1 MAVTEES
8 LMAFA
13 DGELGPNEAAAVEA
27 AIGADPAL
35 AQKVEAHRAMRASV
49 SGAYGGVLDEPMP
62 ERLLAAVRGADASSD
77 QVIDLAAKRGA
88 RERSR
93 WGWSWSNAAAM
104 AACVVLGLAA
114 GVEFRPPAPLIQPSP
129 VGLVARGALADALE
143 DQLASQGPRAGEP
156 VRVAVSF
163 HDARG
168 DYCRTFQT
176 TGGGSVA
183 GVACRGAREWRVRLA
198 VSAQAAAEPADGYRE
213 ASSQMPPAIADEVDR
228 TIAGEPLDARAEA
241 LARSR
246 HWR

>member
-13 DGELGPNEAAAVEA
+13 DGELSPTEAAAVES
-27 AIGADPAL
+27 AIAADPDL
-35 AQKVEAHRAMRASV
+35 AQKVEAHRGMRAAV

-62 ERLLAAVRGADASSD
+62 ERLLAAVRGSDAS
-77 QVIDLAAKRGA
+77 VIDLAAERGA

-93 WGWSWSNAAAM
+93 SGWSWRNAAAM

-114 GVEFRPPAPLIQPSP
+114 GVELRPPPSLIQPSP
-129 VGLVARGALADALE
+129 IGLVARGALADALE

-176 TGGGSVA
+176 TGGGSMA
-183 GVACRGAREWRVRLA
+183 GVACKDAKAWRVLLA
-198 VSAQAAAEPADGYRE
+198 VSAQAAAEPAGGYRE
-213 ASSQMPPAIADEVDR
+213 ASSKMPAAIADEVDR
-228 TIAGEPLDARAEA
+228 TIAGAPLDARAEA